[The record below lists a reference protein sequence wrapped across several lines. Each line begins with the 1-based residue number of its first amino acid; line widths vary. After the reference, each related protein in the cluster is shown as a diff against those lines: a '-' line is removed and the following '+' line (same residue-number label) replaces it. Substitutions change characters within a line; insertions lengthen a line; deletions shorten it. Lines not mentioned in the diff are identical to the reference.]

1 VLARAAVAA
10 IVVVVVGWLAVM
22 ERDVRLQARASA
34 ESHHGATAAELDAA
48 AADLRSATFLN
59 PDATPDIARAVVENA
74 RGQRARA
81 IALIERVVDREPE
94 NLLAWQVLA
103 LYARCSD
110 PAALRRAL
118 DARRRLD
125 PLRARG
131 G

>member
-1 VLARAAVAA
+1 MSGRVAVVVIAVAVLA
-10 IVVVVVGWLAVM
+10 WLAVM
-22 ERDVRLQARASA
+22 ERDVRLQARASD
-34 ESHHGATAAELDAA
+34 ETHHGATPGELNAA
-48 AADLRSATFLN
+48 AAHLRGATFLN

-74 RGQRARA
+74 RGQRELA
-81 IALIERVVDREPE
+81 IALIEQVVAREPE

-103 LYARCSD
+103 LYARGND

>member
-1 VLARAAVAA
+1 
-10 IVVVVVGWLAVM
+10 M
-22 ERDVRLQARASA
+22 ERDVRLQAQAAA

-81 IALIERVVDREPE
+81 IALIERVVDREPD

-103 LYARCSD
+103 LYARGSD

-118 DARRRLD
+118 DA
-125 PLRARG
+125 
-131 G
+131 